1 MTKAKDCYQYNHEGY
16 YVGITTDY
24 CGFKPVNATYNPPIV
39 QEGFIPRWTGKA
51 WEQVEDHRGIEYWLP
66 GDDWQ
71 TPARVMKEPGPLPDG
86 AVLTRPEKPAPT
98 LEEAKAA
105 KIASIDA
112 ETSSAILSG
121 FDYEIDTGT
130 GTTEALHF
138 SYDSFDQQNFADSAT
153 LALLSLGVS
162 PMAESLPTSVT
173 WNAYRDWTPEKGG
186 ELVRL
191 TLDPEAFLSL
201 YVGGALSHKATKME
215 EGGQR
220 KAAVEAAITV
230 EELPAI

>member
-1 MTKAKDCYQYNHEGY
+1 MAKAYQYDASGY
-16 YVGITTDY
+16 FVGEVEDY
-24 CGFKPVNATYNPPIV
+24 GGPLPNNSTRTVPEVRNGY
-39 QEGFIPRWTGKA
+39 IPHWTGTA
-51 WEQVEDHRGIEYWLP
+51 WEQVENHKGREGYMDGKPFTIKTY
-66 GDDWQ
+66 
-71 TPARVMKEPGPLPDG
+71 GPLPDG
-86 AVLTRPEKPAPT
+86 WSDTPPEPT
-98 LEEAKAA
+98 LDEAKAA
-105 KIASIDA
+105 KIAAIDA
-112 ETSSAILSG
+112 QTSSAILAG
-121 FDYEIDTGT
+121 FDYEIDAGT

-201 YVGGALSHKATKME
+201 YVGGALTHKAAKME
-215 EGGQR
+215 EGGRR
-220 KAAVEAAITV
+220 KAAVDAAMTLEEVEAI
-230 EELPAI
+230 